1 MTPYLAKVI
10 LKNAA
15 RGRAVAARRAHNPE
29 VVGSNPTPATSFEA
43 KTPQEILFQTPS
55 VKQSVKQFPQTLTG
69 FLPIWT
75 DHLKAKL
82 YSPRTIKG
90 YEEDTRRYLKHDQNP
105 TRLTIEGYIAQRLGK
120 VSAARVDSEF
130 KALRSF
136 FKFLCGNGLI
146 ASDPTADLE
155 PPKVT
160 YSEREL
166 PAKEDITKLL
176 QSECYRSKDTTKFR
190 TMTYLLANTGLR
202 LGEACSIKKADVNFD
217 KLEVKVMGKGRRQRV
232 IPISPYVA
240 EVLEA
245 WVKRE
250 GQSEWLFPSDNT
262 QGYWDEGSFEKT
274 FRRQCRRNEVKP
286 FTPHALRHFFATH
299 SLKNGARLEVVSRL
313 LGHASIAIT
322 ADIYT
327 HIDREE
333 IHETHQRFAPFAS
346 MVS

>member
-1 MTPYLAKVI
+1 ME
-10 LKNAA
+10 
-15 RGRAVAARRAHNPE
+15 ARRAHNPK
-29 VVGSNPTPATSFEA
+29 VVGSSPTPATDFVA
-43 KTPQEILFQTPS
+43 KKPQKQLTKSPS
-55 VKQSVKQFPQTLTG
+55 VNQSVNQFHGILIS
-69 FLPIWT
+69 LLSLWT
-75 DHLKAKL
+75 DHLKAKR

-90 YEEDTRRYLKHDQNP
+90 YEADTRRYLQHDPNP
-105 TRLTIEGYIAQRLGK
+105 TRLSIEGYIAQRLDK

-136 FKFLCGNGLI
+136 FKFLCGSGLI
-146 ASDPTADLE
+146 LADPTASLE

-166 PAKEDITKLL
+166 PAREDITKLL
-176 QSECYRSKDTTKFR
+176 QGECYRKKDTTKFR

-202 LGEACSIKKADVNFD
+202 LGEACSIKRADVNFD

-232 IPISPYVA
+232 VPNSPYMA
-240 EVLEA
+240 EVLRA
-245 WVKRE
+245 WIKRD
-250 GQSEWLFPSDNT
+250 GHSEWLFPANNA
-262 QGYWDEGSFEKT
+262 QGYWDEGSFEET
-274 FRRQCRRNEVKP
+274 FRRQCRRCEVKP

-299 SLKNGARLEVVSRL
+299 SLRNGARLEVVSRL

-333 IHETHQRFAPFAS
+333 IHETHQRFAPFAT
-346 MVS
+346 VAN